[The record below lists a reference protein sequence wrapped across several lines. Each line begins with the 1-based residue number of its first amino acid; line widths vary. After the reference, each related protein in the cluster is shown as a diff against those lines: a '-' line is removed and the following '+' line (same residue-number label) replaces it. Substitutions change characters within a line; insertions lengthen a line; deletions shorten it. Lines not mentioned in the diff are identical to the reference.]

1 VTPLAGVIL
10 LTLSNLHRERSDR
23 MAEAVEKLTKKS
35 EDPSK
40 WYLQLVR
47 MAKLADYGPVRGMF
61 AIRPYGYAI
70 WERIQGDLDARF
82 KATGHQNAYFP
93 LLIPESFLRKEAEHV
108 EGFDPELAW
117 VTIGGREELEERLA
131 IRPTSESII
140 CDFYRNWIQSYRD
153 LPILINQWC
162 NVLRW
167 EMVTRPFLR
176 TAEFLW
182 QEGHTVHATA
192 GEAREETLKM
202 LGVYRDCFYEAMA
215 IPVLTG
221 AKSPSER
228 FAGALET
235 FTCEGLMGDGRALQ
249 AATSH
254 DLGQNF
260 ARAFDITFLDEN
272 QERVHPYQT
281 SWGFSTRTIG
291 GLILVH
297 GDDRGLKLPPRIAPV
312 EAVIVPIWRGS
323 NKGEVRREAEALYSE
338 LKDSGL
344 RMEVDLDEEHSPG
357 WKFNEHELRGV
368 PVRVELGP
376 KDIEKEQAVLV
387 RRDTGEKEF
396 AARAGLAERLRALL
410 VQIQDNMLR
419 RATEFRDAN
428 TRDAGTYEEFK
439 EILEEK
445 RGFVVAPWDGTEET
459 EQKIKEDTKAT
470 IRLLPFE
477 RQEGKDLISGKP
489 GETAIFARAY

>member
-1 VTPLAGVIL
+1 MT
-10 LTLSNLHRERSDR
+10 
-23 MAEAVEKLTKKS
+23 EAVEKLTKKS

-70 WERIQGDLDARF
+70 WERIQADLDARF

-93 LLIPESFLRKEAEHV
+93 LLIPESFLRREAHHV

-117 VTIGGREELEERLA
+117 VTIGGREELEEPLA

-182 QEGHTVHATA
+182 QEGHTVHATP

-202 LGVYRDCFYEAMA
+202 LGVYRECFHEVMA

-221 AKSPSER
+221 AKSASER
-228 FAGALET
+228 FAGAVET
-235 FTCEGLMGDGRALQ
+235 FTCEALMGDGRALQ

-272 QERVHPYQT
+272 QERVHAYQT

-297 GDDRGLKLPPRIAPV
+297 GDDRGLKLPPKLAPTQ
-312 EAVIVPIWRGS
+312 AVIVPIWRGQ

-338 LKDSGL
+338 LRDSGL

-368 PVRVELGP
+368 PARVELGP
-376 KDIEKEQAVLV
+376 KDIEKNQVVLV

-410 VQIQDNMLR
+410 VEIQESMLR
-419 RATEFRDAN
+419 QATEFRDAN
-428 TRDAGTYEEFK
+428 TRHAGTYEEFK
-439 EILEEK
+439 ENLEEK

-470 IRLLPFE
+470 IRLLPFD
-477 RQEGKDLISGKP
+477 RQEGKDPVSGKP
-489 GETAIFARAY
+489 GQTAIFARAY

>member
-1 VTPLAGVIL
+1 VV
-10 LTLSNLHRERSDR
+10 
-23 MAEAVEKLTKKS
+23 EAVEKLTKKS

-47 MAKLADYGPVRGMF
+47 MAKLADYGPVRGTF
-61 AIRPYGYAI
+61 AIRPYGFAI
-70 WERIQGDLDARF
+70 WEGIQRDLDDRF

-93 LLIPESFLRKEAEHV
+93 LLIPESFLKKEAEVV
-108 EGFDPELAW
+108 EAFDPELAW

-153 LPILINQWC
+153 LPVLINQWC
-162 NVLRW
+162 NVMRW
-167 EMVTRPFLR
+167 EKVTRPFLR

-192 GEAREETLKM
+192 AESREEALRM
-202 LGVYRDCFYEAMA
+202 QRVYRDCFYEAFA
-215 IPVLTG
+215 IPVMTG

-228 FAGALET
+228 FPGAIET
-235 FTCEGLMGDGRALQ
+235 YTCEGLMGDGRALQ

-260 ARAFDITFLDEN
+260 SRAFDITFLDEQ
-272 QERVHPYQT
+272 QERQYAYQT

-297 GDDRGLKLPPRIAPV
+297 GDDRGLKLPPKLAPT
-312 EAVIVPIWRGS
+312 EAVIVPIWRGQ
-323 NKGEVRREAEALYSE
+323 NKGEVRREAEKLYVE
-338 LKDSGL
+338 LQTAGF

-368 PVRVELGP
+368 PVRIELGP
-376 KDIEKEQAVLV
+376 RDIENEQAVLV
-387 RRDTGEKEF
+387 RRDVAGKEGKEF
-396 AARAGLAERLRALL
+396 VPRTGLPERLRALL
-410 VQIQDNMLR
+410 AEVQENMLR
-419 RATEFRDAN
+419 QATEFRDEN
-428 TRDAGTYEEFK
+428 TRLAESYGEFK
-439 EILEEK
+439 EIIEEK

-459 EQKIKEDTKAT
+459 EQKIKEETKAT

-477 RQEGKDLISGKP
+477 REEGKDLVSGRP
-489 GETAIFARAY
+489 GRTAVFARAY

>member
-1 VTPLAGVIL
+1 LMV
-10 LTLSNLHRERSDR
+10 
-23 MAEAVEKLTKKS
+23 EAVEKLTKKS
-35 EDPSK
+35 EDPSR

-47 MAKLADYGPVRGMF
+47 MAKLADYGPVRGTF
-61 AIRPYGYAI
+61 AIRPYGFAL
-70 WERIQGDLDARF
+70 WEGIQRDLDARF

-93 LLIPESFLRKEAEHV
+93 LLIPESYLKKEAEHV

-162 NVLRW
+162 NVVRW
-167 EMVTRPFLR
+167 EKVTRPFLR
-176 TAEFLW
+176 TSEFLW

-192 GEAREETLKM
+192 EEARQEALQM
-202 LGVYRDCFYEAMA
+202 LNVYRDCFYETLA
-215 IPVLTG
+215 IPVHIG
-221 AKSPSER
+221 IKSPSER
-228 FAGALET
+228 FAGAVET
-235 FTCEGLMGDGRALQ
+235 YTCEGLMGDGRALQ

-272 QERVHPYQT
+272 QERVYPCQT

-297 GDDRGLKLPPRIAPV
+297 GDDRGLKLPPKLAPTQ
-312 EAVIVPIWRGS
+312 AVIVPIWREK

-338 LKDSGL
+338 LKDAGL
-344 RMEVDLDEEHSPG
+344 RIEADMDEEHSPG

-376 KDIEKEQAVLV
+376 KDIEKGQAVLV

-396 AARAGLAERLRALL
+396 VPREGLPERLQMLLAE
-410 VQIQDNMLR
+410 IQENMLAQAMQFREENTR
-419 RATEFRDAN
+419 RAES
-428 TRDAGTYEEFK
+428 YEEFK
-439 EILEEK
+439 EIIEEK
-445 RGFVVAPWDGTEET
+445 RGFVLAPWDGTEET
-459 EQKIKEDTKAT
+459 EQKIKEETKAT

-477 RQEGKDLISGKP
+477 SEEGKDLVSGKP
-489 GETAIFARAY
+489 GKMAYFARAY

>member
-1 VTPLAGVIL
+1 
-10 LTLSNLHRERSDR
+10 

-35 EDPSK
+35 EDPSR
-40 WYLQLVR
+40 WYLDLIR
-47 MAKLADYGPVRGMF
+47 MAKLADYGPVRGTF

-70 WERIQGDLDARF
+70 WERIQRDLDDRF
-82 KATGHQNAYFP
+82 KATGHVNAYFP
-93 LLIPESFLRKEAEHV
+93 LFIPESYLRKEAEHV
-108 EGFDPELAW
+108 EGFDPEVAW
-117 VTIGGREELEERLA
+117 VTQAGREDLEERIA
-131 IRPTSESII
+131 VRPTSETII
-140 CDFYRNWIQSYRD
+140 CDFYSRWIHSYRD
-153 LPILINQWC
+153 LPVLINQWS
-162 NVLRW
+162 NFVRW
-167 EMVTRPFLR
+167 EKVTRPFLR
-176 TAEFLW
+176 TTEVLW

-192 GEAREETLKM
+192 EEAREETLRM
-202 LGVYRDCFYEAMA
+202 LGVYRDCFHETLA

-221 AKSPSER
+221 VKSPSER
-228 FAGALET
+228 FAGAVET
-235 FTCEGLMGDGRALQ
+235 FTCEALMGDGRALQ

-281 SWGFSTRTIG
+281 SWGFSTRTVG
-291 GLILVH
+291 AVILVH
-297 GDDRGLKLPPRIAPV
+297 GDDRGLRLPPKLAPV
-312 EAVIVPIWRGS
+312 QAVIVPIWRGQS
-323 NKGEVRREAEALYSE
+323 KGEVRREAEALYAE

-344 RMEVDLDEEHSPG
+344 RVEVDLDEEHSPG

-376 KDIEKEQAVLV
+376 KDIEKNKTVLV

-396 AARAGLAERLRALL
+396 VGREGLPERFGNLMHE
-410 VQIQDNMLR
+410 IQENMLR
-419 RATEFRDAN
+419 QATEFRDAN
-428 TRDAGTYEEFK
+428 TRHAWTYEEFR
-439 EILEEK
+439 EIIEEK
-445 RGFVVAPWDGTEET
+445 RGFVVAPWDGSQET

-477 RQEGKDLISGKP
+477 RQEGKDLVSGKP

>member
-1 VTPLAGVIL
+1 M
-10 LTLSNLHRERSDR
+10 S
-23 MAEAVEKLTKKS
+23 EAVEKLTKKS

-47 MAKLADYGPVRGMF
+47 MAKLADYGPVRGTF
-61 AIRPYGYAI
+61 AIRPYGFAI
-70 WERIQGDLDARF
+70 WERIQRDLDDRF

-140 CDFYRNWIQSYRD
+140 CAFYRNWIQSYRD

-167 EMVTRPFLR
+167 EKVTRPFLR
-176 TAEFLW
+176 TTEFLW

-192 GEAREETLKM
+192 EEAREETLRM
-202 LGVYRDCFYEAMA
+202 LNVYNDTFYETLA

-221 AKSPSER
+221 VKSPSER
-228 FAGALET
+228 FAGAVET
-235 FTCEGLMGDGRALQ
+235 YTCEGLMGDGRALQ

-272 QERVHPYQT
+272 QDRVYPYQT
-281 SWGFSTRTIG
+281 SWGFTTRTIG

-297 GDDRGLKLPPRIAPV
+297 GDDRGLKLPPKLAPT

-338 LKDSGL
+338 LKDAGF
-344 RMEVDLDEEHSPG
+344 RVEADMDEEHSPG

-368 PVRVELGP
+368 PVRIELGP

-396 AARAGLAERLRALL
+396 VPRKGLPERLRALL
-410 VQIQDNMLR
+410 AQIQENML
-419 RATEFRDAN
+419 AQAEKFRDEN
-428 TRDAGTYEEFK
+428 TCRVETYGELK
-439 EILEEK
+439 EIIEEK
-445 RGFVVAPWDGTEET
+445 RGFVRAPWDGTEET
-459 EQKIKEDTKAT
+459 EQKIKEETKAT

-477 RQEGKDLISGKP
+477 KEEGKDLVSGRP
-489 GETAIFARAY
+489 GSIAVFARAY

>member
-1 VTPLAGVIL
+1 
-10 LTLSNLHRERSDR
+10 

-35 EDPSK
+35 EDPSR

-47 MAKLADYGPVRGMF
+47 MAKLADYGPVRGTF
-61 AIRPYGYAI
+61 AIRPYGFAI
-70 WERIQGDLDARF
+70 WERIQRDLDDRF

-93 LLIPESFLRKEAEHV
+93 LLIPESYLRKEAEHV

-117 VTIGGREELEERLA
+117 VTIGGREELEEPLA

-140 CDFYRNWIQSYRD
+140 CDFYRSWIQSYRD

-167 EMVTRPFLR
+167 EKVTRPFLR
-176 TAEFLW
+176 TSEFLW

-192 GEAREETLKM
+192 EEAREETLQM
-202 LGVYRDCFYEAMA
+202 LRVYRDCFYETMA

-221 AKSPSER
+221 AKSASER
-228 FAGALET
+228 FAGAEET
-235 FTCEGLMGDGRALQ
+235 FTCEALMGDGRALQ

-272 QERVHPYQT
+272 QERVHAYQT
-281 SWGFSTRTIG
+281 SWGFSTRVIG

-297 GDDRGLKLPPRIAPV
+297 GDDRGLKLPPKLAPTQ
-312 EAVIVPIWRGS
+312 AVIVPIWRGQ
-323 NKGEVRREAEALYSE
+323 NKGEVRREAEALYAE
-338 LKDSGL
+338 LNDTGL
-344 RMEVDLDEEHSPG
+344 RMELDLDEEHSPG

-368 PVRVELGP
+368 PVRMELGP
-376 KDIEKEQAVLV
+376 KDIEKNQVVLA

-396 AARAGLAERLRALL
+396 AARAGLAQRLRALL
-410 VQIQDNMLR
+410 AEIQDNMLR
-419 RATEFRDAN
+419 QATEFRDAN
-428 TRDAGTYEEFK
+428 TRHAETYEEFK
-439 EILEEK
+439 DIIEEK
-445 RGFVVAPWDGTEET
+445 RGFVVAPWDGSEET

-470 IRLLPFE
+470 IRLLPFD
-477 RQEGKDLISGKP
+477 RQEGKDLVSGKP
-489 GETAIFARAY
+489 GQTAIFARAY

>member
-1 VTPLAGVIL
+1 
-10 LTLSNLHRERSDR
+10 
-23 MAEAVEKLTKKS
+23 MADDKKLTTRDADFSAWYNEVVLRS
-35 EDPSK
+35 E
-40 WYLQLVR
+40 
-47 MAKLADYGPVRGMF
+47 LADYSPVKGCMV
-61 AIRPYGYAI
+61 IRPNGYGI
-70 WERIQGDLDARF
+70 WERMQRDLDDRF

-93 LLIPESFLRKEAEHV
+93 LLIPESYLKKEAEHV

-117 VTIGGREELEERLA
+117 VTIGGREKLEERLA

-153 LPILINQWC
+153 LPILITQWC

-167 EMVTRPFLR
+167 EKVTRPFLR

-192 GEAREETLKM
+192 EEAREESLQM
-202 LGVYRDCFYEAMA
+202 LNVYRDCFYETMA

-221 AKSPSER
+221 VKSPSER
-228 FAGALET
+228 FAGAVET

-297 GDDRGLKLPPRIAPV
+297 GDDRGLNLPPKLAPT
-312 EAVIVPIWRGS
+312 EAIIVPIWRGK
-323 NKGEVRREAEALYSE
+323 NKDEVHRETEILYSE
-338 LKDSGL
+338 LKDLGL
-344 RMEVDLDEEHSPG
+344 RVEADMDEEHSPG
-357 WKFNEHELRGV
+357 W
-368 PVRVELGP
+368 
-376 KDIEKEQAVLV
+376 
-387 RRDTGEKEF
+387 
-396 AARAGLAERLRALL
+396 
-410 VQIQDNMLR
+410 
-419 RATEFRDAN
+419 
-428 TRDAGTYEEFK
+428 
-439 EILEEK
+439 
-445 RGFVVAPWDGTEET
+445 
-459 EQKIKEDTKAT
+459 
-470 IRLLPFE
+470 
-477 RQEGKDLISGKP
+477 
-489 GETAIFARAY
+489 

>member
-1 VTPLAGVIL
+1 
-10 LTLSNLHRERSDR
+10 

-47 MAKLADYGPVRGMF
+47 MAKLADYGPVRGTF

-70 WERIQGDLDARF
+70 WERIQRDLDDRF

-93 LLIPESFLRKEAEHV
+93 LLIPESFLRKEAQHV
-108 EGFDPELAW
+108 EGFAPECAW
-117 VTIGGREELEERLA
+117 VTMGGDDELEERLA

-192 GEAREETLKM
+192 GEAREEALQM
-202 LGVYRDCFYEAMA
+202 LNVYRDCFYEALAM
-215 IPVLTG
+215 PVLVG
-221 AKSPSER
+221 AKSASER
-228 FAGALET
+228 FAGAVET

-297 GDDRGLKLPPRIAPV
+297 GDDRGLKLPPRLAPT
-312 EAVIVPIWRGS
+312 EAVIVPIWRGQ
-323 NKGEVRREAEALYSE
+323 NKGEVQSEAEALYSE

-396 AARAGLAERLRALL
+396 VGRKGLSGRLRDLL
-410 VQIQDNMLR
+410 TEIQENMLR
-419 RATEFRDAN
+419 QATEFRDAN
-428 TRDAGTYEEFK
+428 TRHAGTYEEFR

-470 IRLLPFE
+470 IRLLPFD
-477 RQEGKDLISGKP
+477 RQEGKDLVSGRP
-489 GETAIFARAY
+489 GQTAIFARAY

>member
-1 VTPLAGVIL
+1 MV
-10 LTLSNLHRERSDR
+10 
-23 MAEAVEKLTKKS
+23 EAVEKLTKKG

-47 MAKLADYGPVRGMF
+47 MAKLADYGPVRGTF
-61 AIRPYGYAI
+61 AIRPYGFAI
-70 WERIQGDLDARF
+70 WERIQHELDDRF

-93 LLIPESFLRKEAEHV
+93 LLIPESYLKKEAEHV

-117 VTIGGREELEERLA
+117 VTVGGREELEERLA

-167 EMVTRPFLR
+167 EKVTRPFLR
-176 TAEFLW
+176 TSEFLW

-192 GEAREETLKM
+192 EEAREESLRM
-202 LGVYRDCFYEAMA
+202 LNVYRDTFYETLAL
-215 IPVLTG
+215 PVLTG
-221 AKSPSER
+221 MKSPSER
-228 FAGALET
+228 FAGAVET
-235 FTCEGLMGDGRALQ
+235 YTCEGLMGDGRALQ

-260 ARAFDITFLDEN
+260 ARAFDITFLNEN
-272 QERVHPYQT
+272 QDRVYPYQT

-297 GDDRGLKLPPRIAPV
+297 GDDRGLKLPPKLAPT
-312 EAVIVPIWRGS
+312 EAVIVPIWRGN

-338 LKDSGL
+338 LRDVGF
-344 RMEVDLDEEHSPG
+344 RVEVDMDEEHSPG

-368 PVRVELGP
+368 PVRIEIGP

-387 RRDTGEKEF
+387 RRDVAGKEGKEF
-396 AARAGLAERLRALL
+396 VPRTGLSRRLRTLL
-410 VQIQDNMLR
+410 IDMQENMLR
-419 RATEFRDAN
+419 QAEQFRDKN
-428 TRDAGTYEEFK
+428 TRQAESYGEFK
-439 EILEEK
+439 EIIEEK
-445 RGFVVAPWDGTEET
+445 RGFVRAPWDGAEGT
-459 EQKIKEDTKAT
+459 EQKIKEETKAT

-477 RQEGKDLISGKP
+477 KEEGKDLVSGRP
-489 GETAIFARAY
+489 GRVAIFARAY

>member
-1 VTPLAGVIL
+1 MV
-10 LTLSNLHRERSDR
+10 
-23 MAEAVEKLTKKS
+23 EAVEKLTKKG

-47 MAKLADYGPVRGMF
+47 MAKLADYGPVRGTF
-61 AIRPYGYAI
+61 AIRPYGFAI
-70 WERIQGDLDARF
+70 WERIQHELDDRF

-93 LLIPESFLRKEAEHV
+93 LLIPESYLKKEAEHV

-117 VTIGGREELEERLA
+117 VTVGGREELEERLA

-167 EMVTRPFLR
+167 EKVTRPFLR
-176 TAEFLW
+176 TSEFLW

-192 GEAREETLKM
+192 EEAREESLRM
-202 LGVYRDCFYEAMA
+202 LNVYRDTFYETLAL
-215 IPVLTG
+215 PVLTG
-221 AKSPSER
+221 MKSPSER
-228 FAGALET
+228 FAGAVET
-235 FTCEGLMGDGRALQ
+235 YTCEGLMGDGRALQ

-260 ARAFDITFLDEN
+260 ARAFDITFLNEN
-272 QERVHPYQT
+272 QDRVYPYQT

-297 GDDRGLKLPPRIAPV
+297 GDDRGLKLPPKLAPT
-312 EAVIVPIWRGS
+312 EAVIVPIWRGN

-338 LKDSGL
+338 LRDMGF
-344 RMEVDLDEEHSPG
+344 RVEVDMDEEHSPG

-368 PVRVELGP
+368 PVRIEIGP

-387 RRDTGEKEF
+387 RRDVAGKEGKELVPRTGLS
-396 AARAGLAERLRALL
+396 GRLRTLL
-410 VQIQDNMLR
+410 IDIQENMLR
-419 RATEFRDAN
+419 QAEQFRDKN
-428 TRDAGTYEEFK
+428 TRQAESYGEFK
-439 EILEEK
+439 EIIEEK
-445 RGFVVAPWDGTEET
+445 RGFVRAPWDGAEGT
-459 EQKIKEDTKAT
+459 EQKIKEETKAT

-477 RQEGKDLISGKP
+477 KEEGKDLVSGRP
-489 GETAIFARAY
+489 GRVAIFARAY

>member
-1 VTPLAGVIL
+1 MV
-10 LTLSNLHRERSDR
+10 
-23 MAEAVEKLTKKS
+23 EAVEKLTKKS
-35 EDPSK
+35 EDPSR

-47 MAKLADYGPVRGMF
+47 MAKLADYGPVRGTF
-61 AIRPYGYAI
+61 AIRPYGFAI
-70 WERIQGDLDARF
+70 WERIQRDLDDRF

-93 LLIPESFLRKEAEHV
+93 LLIPESYLKKEAEHV

-117 VTIGGREELEERLA
+117 VTRGGREELEERLA

-167 EMVTRPFLR
+167 EKVTRPFLR
-176 TAEFLW
+176 TSEFLW

-192 GEAREETLKM
+192 AEAREETLRM
-202 LGVYRDCFYEAMA
+202 LNVYRDTFYETLAL
-215 IPVLTG
+215 PVLTG
-221 AKSPSER
+221 MKSPSER
-228 FAGALET
+228 FAGAIET
-235 FTCEGLMGDGRALQ
+235 YTCEGLMGDGRALQ

-272 QERVHPYQT
+272 QDRVYPYQT

-297 GDDRGLKLPPRIAPV
+297 GDDRGLKLPPKLAPT
-312 EAVIVPIWRGS
+312 ETVIVPIWRGN
-323 NKGEVRREAEALYSE
+323 NKGEVRREAEGLYSE
-338 LKDSGL
+338 LRDSGF
-344 RMEVDLDEEHSPG
+344 RIEADMDEEHSPG

-368 PVRVELGP
+368 PVRIELGP

-396 AARAGLAERLRALL
+396 VPRKGLPERLRTLL
-410 VQIQDNMLR
+410 VQIQGNMFAQAEKFRGENTR
-419 RATEFRDAN
+419 RAE
-428 TRDAGTYEEFK
+428 TYGEFK
-439 EILEEK
+439 EIIEEK
-445 RGFVVAPWDGTEET
+445 RGFVRAPWDGTEET
-459 EQKIKEDTKAT
+459 EQKIKEETKAT

-477 RQEGKDLISGKP
+477 TEEGKDLVSGRP
-489 GETAIFARAY
+489 GSVAVFARAY

>member
-1 VTPLAGVIL
+1 MT
-10 LTLSNLHRERSDR
+10 
-23 MAEAVEKLTKKS
+23 EAVEKLTRKS

-47 MAKLADYGPVRGMF
+47 MAKLADYGPVRGTF
-61 AIRPYGYAI
+61 AIRPYGYAL
-70 WERIQGDLDARF
+70 WERIQADLDARF

-93 LLIPESFLRKEAEHV
+93 LLIPESFLRKEAQHV

-117 VTIGGREELEERLA
+117 VTIGGREELEEPLA

-140 CDFYRNWIQSYRD
+140 CDFYRNWVQSYRD
-153 LPILINQWC
+153 LPLLINQWC

-202 LGVYRDCFYEAMA
+202 LGVYRDCFYEALT

-221 AKSPSER
+221 AKSASER
-228 FAGALET
+228 FAGAVET
-235 FTCEGLMGDGRALQ
+235 FTCEALMGDGRALQ

-272 QERVHPYQT
+272 QERVYAYQT
-281 SWGFSTRTIG
+281 SWGFSTRVIG

-297 GDDRGLKLPPRIAPV
+297 GDDRGLRLPPKLAPTQ
-312 EAVIVPIWRGS
+312 AVIVPIWRGQ
-323 NKGEVRREAEALYSE
+323 NKGEVRREAEVLYSE
-338 LKDSGL
+338 LRDSGL
-344 RMEVDLDEEHSPG
+344 RMEADLDEEHSPG

-376 KDIEKEQAVLV
+376 KDIEKNQVVLV

-396 AARAGLAERLRALL
+396 AARAGLADRLRALL
-410 VQIQDNMLR
+410 VEIQDNMLR
-419 RATEFRDAN
+419 QATEFRDAN
-428 TRDAGTYEEFK
+428 TRHAQTYEEFK
-439 EILEEK
+439 EILEQK
-445 RGFVVAPWDGTEET
+445 RGFVVVPWDGTEET

-477 RQEGKDLISGKP
+477 RQEGKDPVSGKP
-489 GETAIFARAY
+489 GQTAIFARAY

>member
-1 VTPLAGVIL
+1 MT
-10 LTLSNLHRERSDR
+10 
-23 MAEAVEKLTKKS
+23 EAVEKLVKKS

-40 WYLQLVR
+40 WYLQLGRVGQLSHYR
-47 MAKLADYGPVRGMF
+47 AGCGAFL
-61 AIRPYGYAI
+61 IRPHRVEI
-70 WERIQGDLDARF
+70 WGGVQRDLDDRF
-82 KATGHQNAYFP
+82 KETGHKNAYFP
-93 LLIPESFLRKEAEHV
+93 LLIPESYLRKEAEHV

-167 EMVTRPFLR
+167 EKVTRPFLR
-176 TAEFLW
+176 TSEFLW

-192 GEAREETLKM
+192 EEAREETLRM
-202 LGVYRDCFYEAMA
+202 LNIYRDTFYETLAL
-215 IPVLTG
+215 PVLTG
-221 AKSPSER
+221 MKSPSER
-228 FAGALET
+228 FAGAIET
-235 FTCEGLMGDGRALQ
+235 YTCEGLMGDGRALQ

-297 GDDRGLKLPPRIAPV
+297 GDDRGLRLPPRIAPTQ
-312 EAVIVPIWRGS
+312 AVIVPIWRGK
-323 NKGEVRREAEALYSE
+323 NKGEVRREAEALYAQ
-338 LKDSGL
+338 LKDSGF

-376 KDIEKEQAVLV
+376 RDIERGQAVLI

-396 AARAGLAERLRALL
+396 VDRKELPARLEAVMGE
-410 VQIQDNMLR
+410 IQDNMLR
-419 RATEFRDAN
+419 PATEFRDAN
-428 TRDAGTYEEFK
+428 TRRAESYEEFEEIIAK
-439 EILEEK
+439 E
-445 RGFVVAPWDGTEET
+445 RGFVVAPWDGAEET
-459 EQKIKEDTKAT
+459 EQKIKEDTRAT

-477 RQEGKDLISGKP
+477 QEEGKDLVSGRP
-489 GETAIFARAY
+489 GRTAVFARAY

>member
-1 VTPLAGVIL
+1 MSEV
-10 LTLSNLHRERSDR
+10 
-23 MAEAVEKLTKKS
+23 VEKLTKKS
-35 EDPSK
+35 EDPSR

-47 MAKLADYGPVRGMF
+47 MAKLADYGPVRGTF
-61 AIRPYGYAI
+61 AIRPYGFAI
-70 WERIQGDLDARF
+70 WERIQRDLDERF

-93 LLIPESFLRKEAEHV
+93 LLIPESYLKKEAEHV

-117 VTIGGREELEERLA
+117 VTRGGREELEERLA

-167 EMVTRPFLR
+167 EKVTRPFLR
-176 TAEFLW
+176 TSEFLW

-192 GEAREETLKM
+192 EEAREETLRM
-202 LGVYRDCFYEAMA
+202 LNIYRDTFYETLAL
-215 IPVLTG
+215 PVLTG
-221 AKSPSER
+221 MKSPSER
-228 FAGALET
+228 FAGAIET
-235 FTCEGLMGDGRALQ
+235 YTCEGLMGDGRALQ

-272 QERVHPYQT
+272 QDRVYPYQT

-297 GDDRGLKLPPRIAPV
+297 GDDRGLKLPPKLAPT
-312 EAVIVPIWRGS
+312 ETVIVPIWRGN
-323 NKGEVRREAEALYSE
+323 NKGEVCREAEALYSE
-338 LKDSGL
+338 LRDSGF
-344 RMEVDLDEEHSPG
+344 RIEADMDEEHSPG

-368 PVRVELGP
+368 PVRIELGP

-396 AARAGLAERLRALL
+396 VPRKGLPERLRTLL
-410 VQIQDNMLR
+410 VQIQENMFVQ
-419 RATEFRDAN
+419 AEKFRGEN
-428 TRDAGTYEEFK
+428 TRWAETYGEFK
-439 EILEEK
+439 EIIEEK
-445 RGFVVAPWDGTEET
+445 RGFVRAPWDGTEET
-459 EQKIKEDTKAT
+459 EQKIKEETKAT

-477 RQEGKDLISGKP
+477 TEEGKDLVSGRP
-489 GETAIFARAY
+489 GSVAIFARAY